1 MRALDVALAS
11 SLDLA
16 EPDRDEAPTLE
27 ALARHGLTAAPL
39 AWDDPAA
46 DFAAARLVV
55 LRATWT
61 YPERPADFRAWLE
74 RTAAAST
81 LLNPLPVV
89 LWNLHK
95 GYLLD
100 LERRGV
106 PIVPTRLLPAGAP
119 GSFAAL
125 ARETGWRDLVL
136 KPAISCGSR
145 LTFRVAADDV
155 AAGDDAL
162 LRLAAEGDTLA
173 QPYLSSVDGYGE
185 RALVCIDGEPTHA
198 VRKSPRFA
206 GQDESTSE
214 ALPIS
219 AAEDDLAHRCL
230 ALAGPDLLYARVD
243 VAPGLD
249 GRPVL
254 MELEL
259 IEPTLFFPACPAALE
274 RFAQAVRRRV
284 DALRGT

>member
-1 MRALDVALAS
+1 MRPLDVALAS
-11 SLDLA
+11 CLDLH
-16 EPDRDEAPTLE
+16 EPDLDEAPTLA
-27 ALARHGLTAAPL
+27 ALARQGLTAATL
-39 AWDDPAA
+39 AWDDPDA
-46 DFAAARLVV
+46 DVAAARLVV
-55 LRATWT
+55 LRATWN

-81 LLNPLPVV
+81 LLNPLSVV

-106 PIVPTRLLPAGAP
+106 PIVPTRLLPGHEPVA
-119 GSFAAL
+119 FAAL
-125 ARETGWRDLVL
+125 VAETGWRDLVV
-136 KPAISCGSR
+136 KPAVSCGSR

-155 AAGDDAL
+155 ATGDEAL
-162 LRLAAEGDTLA
+162 RRVATEGDVLV
-173 QPYLSSVDGYGE
+173 QPYLASVEGHGE
-185 RALVCIDGEPTHA
+185 RAIVCIDGEPTHA

-214 ALPIS
+214 ALPI
-219 AAEDDLAHRCL
+219 APAEAELARRCL

-243 VAPGLD
+243 VAPGLA
-249 GRPVL
+249 GTPVL

-259 IEPTLFFPACPAALE
+259 IEPTLFFPAWPPALE
-274 RFAQAVRRRV
+274 RFAGALRRRV
-284 DALRGT
+284 DAVA

>member
-1 MRALDVALAS
+1 MRPLDVALAT
-11 SLDLA
+11 SLDLH
-16 EPDRDEAPTLE
+16 EPDRDEAPTLA
-27 ALARHGLTAAPL
+27 ALAALGLTARSR

-55 LRATWT
+55 LRATWN

-100 LERRGV
+100 LERQGV
-106 PIVPTRLLPAGAP
+106 PIVPTRVLPAGAP
-119 GSFAAL
+119 SSFEAL
-125 ARETGWRDLVL
+125 TRATGWPDLVL
-136 KPAISCGSR
+136 KPAVSCGSR

-155 AAGDDAL
+155 ATGDEV
-162 LRLAAEGDTLA
+162 LRTLAAEGDALA
-173 QPYLSSVDGYGE
+173 QPYLTSVEAYGE
-185 RALVCIDGEPTHA
+185 RALVCIDGEITHA

-214 ALPIS
+214 ALPVS
-219 AAEDDLAHRCL
+219 PAEAALARRCL
-230 ALAGPDLLYARVD
+230 AAVPHELLYARVD
-243 VAPGLD
+243 VAPGPD
-249 GRPVL
+249 GEPVL

-274 RFAQAVRRRV
+274 RFAWVVKRRV
-284 DALRGT
+284 DAQA